1 MRHSLECELHA
12 CLHLVEVA
20 IARERVFV
28 QVAVGVMEHHLR
40 IFVECVVHAQCGRN
54 DATTAHRC

>member
-20 IARERVFV
+20 VARERVFV
-28 QVAVGVMEHHLR
+28 QVAVDVVEHHLR
-40 IFVECVVHAQCGRN
+40 IFVECVVHGPNPKFR
-54 DATTAHRC
+54 RYLGVK